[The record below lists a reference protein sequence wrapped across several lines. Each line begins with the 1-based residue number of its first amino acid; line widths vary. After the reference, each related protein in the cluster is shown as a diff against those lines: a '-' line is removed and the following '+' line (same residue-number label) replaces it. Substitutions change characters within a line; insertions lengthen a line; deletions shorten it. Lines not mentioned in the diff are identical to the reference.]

1 MSTIGIDFG
10 TTNSVVAAYTPSGSE
25 AIDIDSPPADWA
37 DLGFGRVLPTV
48 FGLGPQGETLFGW
61 EAKTLA
67 HGERLQAVKRLFQ
80 QEVSV
85 TLDGQEFLV
94 ETIATMLFGHMKAKV
109 LESGLSADRAVV
121 TIPANSRGLARYRT
135 KLCAQMAKLQV
146 LALINEPT
154 AAAMAYS
161 ARMPFDQRVMVVDW
175 GGGTLDVTI
184 LEAQAGVFIEQ
195 ASKGIQRLGGLDLD
209 ARVAQHIAAA
219 TPGVNEWSAL
229 ERHLFR
235 LAVEKAKVRLSERDF
250 TNVDLPRGG
259 FHRLDR
265 PTFDDSVR
273 GLVERVRQPIEQT
286 LQDLGAAPADI
297 DAVILVGGTCKVPL
311 VREFIADLMGKEP
324 AAGVDPMTAVAEGAA
339 IAAAILSGEIEDNDF
354 FVATEHALGTFALD
368 RTGEMRFS
376 TIIPRNHKLP
386 ARATES
392 YTPAMDEAASISLR
406 VVEGDPEHE
415 DYTVLQT
422 VDVPLDTGR
431 LSAQDKSFDV
441 TYEYDLD
448 GILNVNVEDR
458 LSGRTL
464 TQSKVGFGIAP
475 LSPSDRVR
483 IAEGSEA
490 AVAEG
495 RISPA
500 AAAPVADPKVAE
512 LLQRARKDVIPYID
526 EDKARPLR
534 ELADALERAGDA
546 ERPDAVLDLELA
558 LLPYSYLF

>member
-1 MSTIGIDFG
+1 M
-10 TTNSVVAAYTPSGSE
+10 
-25 AIDIDSPPADWA
+25 
-37 DLGFGRVLPTV
+37 
-48 FGLGPQGETLFGW
+48 
-61 EAKTLA
+61 
-67 HGERLQAVKRLFQ
+67 FQ

-85 TLDGQEFLV
+85 TLNGQEFLV
-94 ETIATMLFGHMKAKV
+94 ETVATMLFGHMKAKV
-109 LESGLSADRAVV
+109 LESGISADKAVV
-121 TIPANSRGLARYRT
+121 TVPANSRGLARYRT
-135 KLCAQMAKLQV
+135 RLCAQMAKLQV

-161 ARMPFDQRVMVVDW
+161 QRMPFDQRVMVVDW

-209 ARVAQHIAAA
+209 ARVAQHIAAS
-219 TPGVNEWSAL
+219 TPGVDTWNSL

-259 FHRLDR
+259 FFRLER
-265 PTFDDSVR
+265 AAFDASVHS
-273 GLVERVRQPIEQT
+273 LVERVRQPIEQT
-286 LQDLGAAPADI
+286 LADLRAAPADI

-311 VREFIADLMGKEP
+311 VREVIAELMGKEP

-339 IAAAILSGEIEDNDF
+339 IATAILSGQMEDNDF

-368 RTGEMRFS
+368 QTGEMRFS

-392 YTPAMDEAASISLR
+392 YTPAMDEATSISLR
-406 VVEGDPEHE
+406 VVEGDPDDE

-422 VDVPLDTGR
+422 IDVPLDPAR
-431 LSAQDKSFDV
+431 ERAQDKSFDV

-448 GILNVNVEDR
+448 GILNVDVEDR

-464 TQSKVGFGIAP
+464 TSSRVGSGIAP
-475 LSPSDRVR
+475 LTPRERVR
-483 IAEGSEA
+483 IAEDSEA
-490 AVAEG
+490 ALAEG
-495 RISPA
+495 RVAPRPA
-500 AAAPVADPKVAE
+500 AAVADPTVAE
-512 LLQRARKDVIPYID
+512 LLQRARTAVIPYVD

-534 ELADALERAGDA
+534 ELADALERASDA
-546 ERPDAVLDLELA
+546 ERPDRVLDLELA